1 MSLRTLKTKKKKEE
15 IIQSATS
22 IIERKGFHNTTME
35 DIAAKLLMTKGS
47 LYYYFKNKQDLL
59 FQSQVL
65 LLEQSIYNI
74 ESIMKEDSNAK
85 ESLQKAVKTHIE
97 YLIEEQATF
106 AMGVS
111 PEQFF
116 SGDEL
121 QTIIKLRNAYAQY
134 VDQLLLKAL
143 PENSESI
150 TDVKLVR
157 NILLGA
163 MNWMIEWYSPDG
175 SLPPAELADKMTTY
189 LMQIV
194 NHSENK

>member
-22 IIERKGFHNTTME
+22 IIEQKGFHNTTME

-65 LLEQSIYNI
+65 LLEQSIQNI
-74 ESIMKEDSNAK
+74 ESIIQEDTNA
-85 ESLQKAVKTHIE
+85 EEALQKAIKTHIE

-116 SGDEL
+116 SGEEL
-121 QTIIKLRNAYAQY
+121 RTIIKLRNAYAQH
-134 VDQLLLKAL
+134 VDQLLLKVM

-175 SLPPAELADKMTTY
+175 SLSPAELANKMTAY
-189 LMQIV
+189 LMKIV
-194 NHSENK
+194 DYPENK